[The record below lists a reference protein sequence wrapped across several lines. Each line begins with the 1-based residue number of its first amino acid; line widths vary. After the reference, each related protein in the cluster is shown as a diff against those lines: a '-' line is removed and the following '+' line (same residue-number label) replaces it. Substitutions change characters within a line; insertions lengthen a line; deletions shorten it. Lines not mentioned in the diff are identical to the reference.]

1 MAYIIT
7 RSKKTGYV
15 QMVKKER
22 VNGDVRT
29 TDYICGLGSMTQ
41 GEFKHFQ
48 KWAHSIT
55 DQELRKQRVL
65 NCPLTV
71 EEKSKIAG
79 KVAAVKQKKTTV
91 KRAPKE
97 KKIVDT
103 PEMRRRK
110 AEERETFRR
119 EYEER
124 KGIKHEETIKQKEKG
139 KLVHVTPEKRKPY
152 DRPVKQSVTYKESK
166 QGIKFTSGVKVAAKR
181 KILNERIKQLK
192 YKIANAKSDIR
203 GWEKG
208 TASGWKID
216 NAHEAIGKYERAV
229 TTLTQQKVGL

>member
-22 VNGDVRT
+22 VGGDVRT
-29 TDYICGLGSMTQ
+29 TDYVCGLGSMTHE
-41 GEFKHFQ
+41 EFKHFQ

-71 EEKSKIAG
+71 EEKSKVEG
-79 KVAAVKQKKTTV
+79 KVAASKQKKTTV
-91 KRAPKE
+91 KRAAKQ
-97 KKIVDT
+97 KKVVDT

-124 KGIKHEETIKQKEKG
+124 KGIKHEETIKAK
-139 KLVHVTPEKRKPY
+139 EKRKLY
-152 DRPVKQSVTYKESK
+152 DRPVKQSVTYKERK
-166 QGIKFTSGVKVAAKR
+166 QGIKFTSGVKVAVKR

-216 NAHEAIGKYERAV
+216 NAHEAIRKYEDARKILNKQRMG
-229 TTLTQQKVGL
+229 LTGR

>member
-15 QMVKKER
+15 QMVEKGR

-29 TDYICGLGSMTQ
+29 KGYVCGLGTMTQ
-41 GEFKHFQ
+41 EEFKHFQ

-55 DQELRKQRVL
+55 DQELRKRRVI
-65 NCPLTV
+65 NCPLAV
-71 EEKSKIAG
+71 ESSKEVEG
-79 KVAAVKQKKTTV
+79 KVAASKQKKTTV
-91 KRAPKE
+91 KRAPKQ
-97 KKIVDT
+97 KKVVDT
-103 PEMRRRK
+103 PETRRRK

-124 KGIKHEETIKQKEKG
+124 KGIKREQEIKTTKEPEGIAFKTIKG
-139 KLVHVTPEKRKPY
+139 KTAQRKMI
-152 DRPVKQSVTYKESK
+152 D
-166 QGIKFTSGVKVAAKR
+166 
-181 KILNERIKQLK
+181 ERIKQLN

-216 NAHEAIGKYERAV
+216 NAHEAIRKYEDARKILNKQR
-229 TTLTQQKVGL
+229 TGLKGR